1 MAQGGIVTQP
11 TVALIGEAGPEA
23 VVPLS
28 NYQYQPSVDESLGR
42 IGQGAQDPSA
52 VAPQQGEIEDYIRQA
67 AAARGIDPEVARKV
81 AYFEGGRDLVNN
93 PQQPAFTNPS
103 IEGDFSGNPWHSG
116 KSWWPYQ
123 LHYGGQGY
131 EQWGDQAGL
140 GNQFTQQTGYQP
152 GDPAAWRA
160 SVDFAL
166 DNAMKG
172 GWGQWYGAGPKGANV
187 SQWQGIPRRA

>member
-1 MAQGGIVTQP
+1 MARGGIVTRP

-23 VVPLS
+23 VVPL
-28 NYQYQPSVDESLGR
+28 YQPSPYQPPVQDSLGR
-42 IGQGAQDPSA
+42 IGQGAADPSA

-67 AAARGIDPEVARKV
+67 AAARNIDPNVAAKV

-93 PQQPAFTNPS
+93 PQQSAFVNPS
-103 IEGDFSGNPWHSG
+103 VEGDFSGAPWRSG

-123 LHYGGQGY
+123 LHYGGPGY
-131 EQWGDQAGL
+131 EQWGNQAGL
-140 GNQFTQQTGYQP
+140 GNQFTEQTGYQP

-166 DNAMKG
+166 DNALKG
-172 GWGQWYGAGPKGANV
+172 GWSQWYGAGPKGANV
-187 SQWQGIPRRA
+187 ANRQGLPPG